1 MISLDGKLVSQK
13 RLHQL
18 KQEIHKLKARRPKL
32 VVLRVGNHEA
42 SKIYVKKKIEAC
54 HFVGIESEEIHLD
67 ENSSKDLIIN
77 LIEKLNHDSQVDGIL
92 IQLPLPDHISA
103 NEILGR
109 ISPDKD
115 VDGFHVE
122 NLGKL
127 IIRDETGFAACTPL
141 GVMNL
146 LSHYQVDLNGK
157 FAVVM
162 GRSRIVGRPMSL
174 LLDAAGATVCVVH
187 SKTENPKRWTE
198 QADILIVAIGQPESI
213 DKSFIKKGAVVV
225 DVGIHKISGK
235 IVGDVKKENL
245 SEWVSAL
252 TPVPGGVGPMTICSL
267 LENCLFAFK
276 KRFNLI

>member
-1 MISLDGKLVSQK
+1 MISLDGKLLSQT

-18 KQEIHKLKARRPKL
+18 KQEIHDLKQRRPKL

-54 HFVGIESEEIHLD
+54 HFVGIESEEISL
-67 ENSSKDLIIN
+67 EGNSSEKSLIN
-77 LIEKLNHDSQVDGIL
+77 LIEKLNHDEQVDGIL
-92 IQLPLPDHISA
+92 IQLPLPDHIST
-103 NEILGR
+103 NDILER

-115 VDGFHVE
+115 VDGFHAQ

-127 IIRDETGFAACTPL
+127 IIRDESGFVACTPL
-141 GVMNL
+141 GIMNL
-146 LSHYQVDLNGK
+146 LSHYQVDLKDK

-187 SKTENPKRWTE
+187 SKTKNPKIWTQ

-225 DVGIHKISGK
+225 DVGIHQMNGK
-235 IVGDVKKENL
+235 IVGDVKKETL
-245 SEWVSAL
+245 SGWVSAL

-267 LENCLFAFK
+267 LENCLFAYK
-276 KRFNLI
+276 KRFNLK